1 MSYTEHDET
10 MDSRS
15 LDGIT
20 ASGAAESSP
29 VGVSQEA
36 PGVERAD
43 PAGDRTEGI
52 APVLEAGTE
61 EEATA
66 PAAQAEGGGLDPPEA
81 PLPSGES
88 EQTGEAG
95 PETPVEEKPK
105 RKRVS
110 RKKAADSPEDTS
122 GGEAAGEAAQAS
134 EEEDTSSGASDDL
147 SAQGGDTPEHDD
159 DEDLE
164 TDAFVLSDGG
174 EEMPP
179 TPLEGTGDDD
189 TADAPMEGPEPAPSP
204 KARPARRTA
213 SAAKTANRPKKE
225 FTSRPLKDKP
235 TLLSLDLNK
244 LDEDLSEEE
253 RNEWN
258 AIYASYRSKSI
269 LTGRIMGIDTHSF
282 TVRNRET
289 RQTER
294 RKMLCA
300 VIINYRVKV
309 LIPETEVWYPGQER
323 PPYVLRNMSGAETDY
338 IILDVDREGGVA
350 IGSRRMALAA
360 QRHFFDTIKGGRS
373 IGEVHRAAAPGLG
386 TTLRYASYR
395 SKSILTGRIMGI
407 DTHSFTVR
415 NRETRQTERR
425 KMLCAV
431 IINYRVKV
439 LIPETEVWYPG
450 QERPPYVL
458 RNMSGA
464 ETDYIILDVDREGGV
479 AIGSRRMALAAQR
492 HFFDTIKGGRSIGEK
507 LTCRVLAVGPRR
519 CLVECGGRDMSL
531 SQKDLTYIATPDL
544 RTRYHP
550 GQTLNCVL
558 KEYDR
563 REGQFWVSVKDT
575 VDNPF
580 FGALRRHPIGSRR
593 QAVISGKYGG
603 GVFCTLSDETVCL
616 CHYSTLHSDLDFH
629 VGDTVILAIKQF
641 DYERSLIYGRILS
654 KW

>member
-10 MDSRS
+10 MDRLG

-29 VGVSQEA
+29 AGASQEA
-36 PGVERAD
+36 SGVEGVD
-43 PAGDRTEGI
+43 PAGDRVEGI
-52 APVLEAGTE
+52 APVLEAGVGDE
-61 EEATA
+61 MTA

-81 PLPSGES
+81 PPPSGES
-88 EQTGEAG
+88 EQTGEAD
-95 PETPVEEKPK
+95 PEPPAEEKPK

-110 RKKAADSPEDTS
+110 RKKAAESSAEDTS
-122 GGEAAGEAAQAS
+122 GGEASGEDAQVS
-134 EEEDTSSGASDDL
+134 GEEDASSDDSDDL
-147 SAQGGDTPEHDD
+147 SVQGADTPEHDD
-159 DEDLE
+159 DQDLE
-164 TDAFVLSDGG
+164 TDAFVLSEGG

-179 TPLEGTGDDD
+179 APSEDADGD
-189 TADAPMEGPEPAPSP
+189 TADSTMEGMEPAPPP
-204 KARPARRTA
+204 KVRTA
-213 SAAKTANRPKKE
+213 QRTAPAAKTANRPKQE
-225 FTSRPLKDKP
+225 FTSKPLENKP
-235 TLLSLDLNK
+235 TILSLDLNK
-244 LDEDLSEEE
+244 LDQDLSEEE

-300 VIINYRVKV
+300 VIISYRVKV

-323 PPYVLRNMSGAETDY
+323 PPYVLRNMSGAEIDY
-338 IILDVDREGGVA
+338 TILDVDREGGVA

-373 IGEVHRAAAPGLG
+373 IG
-386 TTLRYASYR
+386 
-395 SKSILTGRIMGI
+395 
-407 DTHSFTVR
+407 
-415 NRETRQTERR
+415 
-425 KMLCAV
+425 
-431 IINYRVKV
+431 
-439 LIPETEVWYPG
+439 
-450 QERPPYVL
+450 
-458 RNMSGA
+458 
-464 ETDYIILDVDREGGV
+464 DR
-479 AIGSRRMALAAQR
+479 
-492 HFFDTIKGGRSIGEK
+492 

-531 SQKDLTYIATPDL
+531 SQKDLTYTATPDL

-563 REGQFWVSVKDT
+563 QEGQFWVSVKET

-603 GVFCTLSDETVCL
+603 GVFCTLPDETVCL
-616 CHYSTLHSDLDFH
+616 CLYSTRHSDLDFH

-641 DYERSLIYGRILS
+641 DYDRCLIYGRILS

>member
-1 MSYTEHDET
+1 MKDNHQFD
-10 MDSRS
+10 DRDAAA
-15 LDGIT
+15 LD
-20 ASGAAESSP
+20 
-29 VGVSQEA
+29 
-36 PGVERAD
+36 R
-43 PAGDRTEGI
+43 
-52 APVLEAGTE
+52 
-61 EEATA
+61 
-66 PAAQAEGGGLDPPEA
+66 
-81 PLPSGES
+81 
-88 EQTGEAG
+88 
-95 PETPVEEKPK
+95 
-105 RKRVS
+105 
-110 RKKAADSPEDTS
+110 
-122 GGEAAGEAAQAS
+122 
-134 EEEDTSSGASDDL
+134 DL
-147 SAQGGDTPEHDD
+147 S
-159 DEDLE
+159 DEQL
-164 TDAFVLSDGG
+164 
-174 EEMPP
+174 
-179 TPLEGTGDDD
+179 
-189 TADAPMEGPEPAPSP
+189 
-204 KARPARRTA
+204 R
-213 SAAKTANRPKKE
+213 
-225 FTSRPLKDKP
+225 
-235 TLLSLDLNK
+235 
-244 LDEDLSEEE
+244 
-253 RNEWN
+253 EWN
-258 AIYASYRSKSI
+258 AIYASYRSESL
-269 LTGRIMGIDTHSF
+269 LTARVAGMDQSVV
-282 TVRNRET
+282 TVRNKKTGRRE
-289 RQTER
+289 Q
-294 RKMLCA
+294 
-300 VIINYRVKV
+300 
-309 LIPETEVWYPGQER
+309 
-323 PPYVLRNMSGAETDY
+323 
-338 IILDVDREGGVA
+338 
-350 IGSRRMALAA
+350 
-360 QRHFFDTIKGGRS
+360 RS
-373 IGEVHRAAAPGLG
+373 IPCLVV
-386 TTLRYASYR
+386 
-395 SKSILTGRIMGI
+395 I
-407 DTHSFTVR
+407 D
-415 NRETRQTERR
+415 
-425 KMLCAV
+425 
-431 IINYRVKV
+431 YRVKV

>member
-1 MSYTEHDET
+1 MSEIRYMISD
-10 MDSRS
+10 
-15 LDGIT
+15 
-20 ASGAAESSP
+20 AAR
-29 VGVSQEA
+29 QA
-36 PGVERAD
+36 GVEAHVLRSWEEELD
-43 PAGDRTEGI
+43 IKVGRTELGHRYYTDKTI
-52 APVLEAGTE
+52 YIM
-61 EEATA
+61 
-66 PAAQAEGGGLDPPEA
+66 
-81 PLPSGES
+81 
-88 EQTGEAG
+88 
-95 PETPVEEKPK
+95 
-105 RKRVS
+105 
-110 RKKAADSPEDTS
+110 KKVKELRDK
-122 GGEAAGEAAQAS
+122 GFQ
-134 EEEDTSSGASDDL
+134 L
-147 SAQGGDTPEHDD
+147 
-159 DEDLE
+159 
-164 TDAFVLSDGG
+164 
-174 EEMPP
+174 
-179 TPLEGTGDDD
+179 
-189 TADAPMEGPEPAPSP
+189 
-204 KARPARRTA
+204 KA
-213 SAAKTANRPKKE
+213 
-225 FTSRPLKDKP
+225 
-235 TLLSLDLNK
+235 
-244 LDEDLSEEE
+244 
-253 RNEWN
+253 
-258 AIYASYRSKSI
+258 I
-269 LTGRIMGIDTHSF
+269 
-282 TVRNRET
+282 
-289 RQTER
+289 
-294 RKMLCA
+294 
-300 VIINYRVKV
+300 
-309 LIPETEVWYPGQER
+309 
-323 PPYVLRNMSGAETDY
+323 
-338 IILDVDREGGVA
+338 
-350 IGSRRMALAA
+350 
-360 QRHFFDTIKGGRS
+360 
-373 IGEVHRAAAPGLG
+373 
-386 TTLRYASYR
+386 
-395 SKSILTGRIMGI
+395 
-407 DTHSFTVR
+407 
-415 NRETRQTERR
+415 
-425 KMLCAV
+425 
-431 IINYRVKV
+431 KV

>member
-66 PAAQAEGGGLDPPEA
+66 PAAQA
-81 PLPSGES
+81 
-88 EQTGEAG
+88 
-95 PETPVEEKPK
+95 
-105 RKRVS
+105 
-110 RKKAADSPEDTS
+110 EDTS

-373 IGEVHRAAAPGLG
+373 IGE
-386 TTLRYASYR
+386 
-395 SKSILTGRIMGI
+395 
-407 DTHSFTVR
+407 
-415 NRETRQTERR
+415 
-425 KMLCAV
+425 
-431 IINYRVKV
+431 
-439 LIPETEVWYPG
+439 
-450 QERPPYVL
+450 
-458 RNMSGA
+458 
-464 ETDYIILDVDREGGV
+464 
-479 AIGSRRMALAAQR
+479 
-492 HFFDTIKGGRSIGEK
+492 K

-519 CLVECGGRDMSL
+519 CLVECGGRDM

>member
-10 MDSRS
+10 MGDLG
-15 LDGIT
+15 LDDIT
-20 ASGAAESSP
+20 ASGTAESSP
-29 VGVSQEA
+29 AGASQEA
-36 PGVERAD
+36 SGMERGD
-43 PAGDRTEGI
+43 PAGDRTEDI
-52 APVLEAGTE
+52 APVLDAGTE

-66 PAAQAEGGGLDPPEA
+66 PAAQTEGGGLDPPEA
-81 PLPSGES
+81 PLSSGES
-88 EQTGEAG
+88 EQTGGAG
-95 PETPVEEKPK
+95 PETPAEEKPK

-110 RKKAADSPEDTS
+110 RKKAAEASPEDTS
-122 GGEAAGEAAQAS
+122 GGEVAGEAAQAS
-134 EEEDTSSGASDDL
+134 GEKDTSSGASNDL
-147 SAQGGDTPEHDD
+147 IAQGGDTPEHTDD
-159 DEDLE
+159 QDAE
-164 TDAFVLSDGG
+164 TDAFVLNEDG
-174 EEMPP
+174 EEIPP
-179 TPLEGTGDDD
+179 HPPESEDDGS
-189 TADAPMEGPEPAPSP
+189 MEEDPEPAPSP
-204 KARPARRTA
+204 KARPTRRTA

-235 TLLSLDLNK
+235 MLLSLDLNK

-373 IGEVHRAAAPGLG
+373 IGER
-386 TTLRYASYR
+386 
-395 SKSILTGRIMGI
+395 
-407 DTHSFTVR
+407 
-415 NRETRQTERR
+415 
-425 KMLCAV
+425 
-431 IINYRVKV
+431 
-439 LIPETEVWYPG
+439 
-450 QERPPYVL
+450 
-458 RNMSGA
+458 
-464 ETDYIILDVDREGGV
+464 
-479 AIGSRRMALAAQR
+479 
-492 HFFDTIKGGRSIGEK
+492 